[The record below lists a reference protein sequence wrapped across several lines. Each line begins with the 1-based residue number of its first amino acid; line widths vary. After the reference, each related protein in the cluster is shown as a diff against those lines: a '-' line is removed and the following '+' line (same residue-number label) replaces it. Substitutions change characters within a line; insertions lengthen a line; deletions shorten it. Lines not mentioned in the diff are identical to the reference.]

1 MGAGAGKPGRRGAGT
16 RGRGA
21 RGGKG
26 DAPAPGAPGRE
37 RRLVDV
43 EPWGALLEALL
54 GPPGSEVGGEH
65 RPGRLVNMTP
75 EPSAIDPDALGR
87 ARGALLGLAV
97 GDAVGTTV
105 EFMPRGSFPPVTDMV
120 GGGPFGLEAG
130 QWTDDT
136 PMALCLAESLLADP
150 GLSARD
156 LMGRFDRWEAEG
168 HNSSTG
174 RCFDVGHTT
183 LAAISRYRRTGDPL
197 AGDPSPRAAGNGSI
211 MRLAPVA
218 VRWWRDPDTAEAVA
232 RRQGLTTHAA
242 PEAVDACALL
252 ARMLAGAIGGGGRE
266 AVLAPGVDPGW
277 RPSIRAIAAGGWR
290 GKAEAEVRST
300 GYVVHTLEAAVW
312 AFAGTASFEEAVP
325 RAVDLGDDADTVG
338 AVAGQIAGAVYGLG
352 GVPERWAGRLHR
364 GGDILDLGARLFAS
378 GRPGS

>member
-1 MGAGAGKPGRRGAGT
+1 M
-16 RGRGA
+16 
-21 RGGKG
+21 GKG
-26 DAPAPGAPGRE
+26 DAPAPGASGRE

-43 EPWGALLEALL
+43 DPWGALLEALL
-54 GPPGSEVGGEH
+54 APPEGEVGGEH
-65 RPGRLVNMTP
+65 RPEGPANTTP
-75 EPSAIDPDALGR
+75 EPSTVDPDALGR

-130 QWTDDT
+130 RWTDDT
-136 PMALCLAESLLADP
+136 SMALCLAESLLADP

-174 RCFDVGHTT
+174 RCFDVGHAT
-183 LAAISRYRRTGDPL
+183 LAAIERYRRTGDPL

-232 RRQGLTTHAA
+232 REQGLTTHAA

-266 AVLAPGVDPGW
+266 AVLAPRVDPGW

-290 GKAEAEVRST
+290 GKAEADIRST

-312 AFAGTASFEEAVP
+312 AFAGTASFEEAVL
-325 RAVDLGDDADTVG
+325 RAVNLGDDADTVG
-338 AVAGQIAGAVYGLG
+338 AVAGQIAGAVYGLRG
-352 GVPERWAGRLHR
+352 IPER
-364 GGDILDLGARLFAS
+364 
-378 GRPGS
+378 